1 MDEPASALDAKSEQ
15 MVNQAIKKLMAEKT
29 VIMVSHQDSIKD
41 YFDRVI
47 VMET

>member
-1 MDEPASALDAKSEQ
+1 